1 MSVYAWLAPLAPYL
15 AGEWRWLG
23 YALIALPQCVALW
36 AVFGRR
42 WRPDGVRRCTKC
54 SHAFDPAE
62 RFDRAEGVR
71 CTECGHVV
79 RTEAA
84 ALARRGRAQVFV
96 AGVAAAVLLAVPLM
110 AWHSVHVFL
119 ARAILPR
126 WVIMQR
132 ADFPNGLVLVEEVD
146 PVQQLLD
153 WAPNPDGSAW
163 QANFFDY
170 DVPDRV
176 TGGFFFPCG
185 NYHPWPDRWRVRA
198 WKDPAH
204 PSDMRHMGPCQFG
217 VEFTANDG
225 SPLGGTMPAVGAPGF
240 GSDITGDGEPDVIL
254 GELNTGSGGGITW
267 IRITPP
273 EEAAQDGGP
282 SFSVIGMGMF
292 RRDEAHG
299 DWVFM
304 STCHGF
310 RYMFAP
316 GAAGVRD
323 PEILCTWDPL
333 RRSWAPDSS
342 RMRREPERALLAREA
357 AEATRAWDECE
368 RFAVDGDD
376 GGPIDESTLDA
387 ASRARLEALRDAGAS
402 GRFNNSC
409 PGLKVHMLAG
419 VVELVTTGHGAEWE
433 AWVRMAWPPRA
444 GDSYR
449 EWFVASMRQALE
461 TCECSEVLR
470 ELGAVPSAP
479 AAPMVHSASPP
490 AAESPVQR

>member
-1 MSVYAWLAPLAPYL
+1 
-15 AGEWRWLG
+15 
-23 YALIALPQCVALW
+23 
-36 AVFGRR
+36 
-42 WRPDGVRRCTKC
+42 
-54 SHAFDPAE
+54 
-62 RFDRAEGVR
+62 
-71 CTECGHVV
+71 
-79 RTEAA
+79 
-84 ALARRGRAQVFV
+84 
-96 AGVAAAVLLAVPLM
+96 
-110 AWHSVHVFL
+110 
-119 ARAILPR
+119 
-126 WVIMQR
+126 MQR

-163 QANFFDY
+163 QANFY
-170 DVPDRV
+170 DVLGPPSEDYV
-176 TGGFFFPCG
+176 DCG
-185 NYHPWPDRWRVRA
+185 NEYDVWPDRWRVRA
-198 WKDPAH
+198 WTDLAR

-225 SPLGGTMPAVGAPGF
+225 SPLGGTMPAMGAPGF
-240 GSDITGDGEPDVIL
+240 GSDITGDGEPDVIV

-267 IRITPP
+267 IRITLP
-273 EEAAQDGGP
+273 EEAAQNGGP

-292 RRDEAHG
+292 HRDEAHG

-333 RRSWAPDSS
+333 RRSWAPDAS

-357 AEATRAWDECE
+357 AEAARAWDECE

-387 ASRARLEALRDAGAS
+387 ASRARLEALRDVGAS

-409 PGLKVHMLAG
+409 PGLKVHMVAG

-433 AWVRMAWPPRA
+433 EWVRMAWPPRA

-449 EWFVASMRQALE
+449 ERFVASMRQALE
-461 TCECSEVLR
+461 TCECSEVMR

-479 AAPMVHSASPP
+479 AAPMAHSASPP